1 MARDPWRAWEF
12 EMPRSRLTSVLF
24 VAMPD
29 NVAQDHEVLDIGL
42 CVFTFDIGRDFLSYE
57 FIDLVL
63 YAFPSG

>member
-1 MARDPWRAWEF
+1 
-12 EMPRSRLTSVLF
+12 MPRSRLTSVLF